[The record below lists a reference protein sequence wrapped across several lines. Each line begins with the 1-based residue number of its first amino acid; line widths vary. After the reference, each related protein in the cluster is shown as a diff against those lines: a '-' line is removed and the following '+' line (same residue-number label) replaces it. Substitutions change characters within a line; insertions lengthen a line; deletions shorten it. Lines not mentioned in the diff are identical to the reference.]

1 MERRFS
7 RPRFGN
13 RGFGERFEKP
23 VKVGEEYDVEIK
35 EVGSR
40 GDGIARVKNFVIFV
54 ANTKKG
60 EKCKIKVN
68 QVSRRFAI
76 AEKVGEAEKVE
87 EASEEPKEEV
97 KEEVVEEKPEKKK
110 VEKKPKEEEK
120 KEEKPVKESEGKDIE
135 DK

>member
-1 MERRFS
+1 MDRRFS
-7 RPRFGN
+7 RRGFGN
-13 RGFGERFEKP
+13 RGFGDRFEKP

-60 EKCKIKVN
+60 EKCKIKIN

-87 EASEEPKEEV
+87 EAAEEPKEEF
-97 KEEVVEEKPEKKK
+97 KEEVVEEKPEEKKAKKK
-110 VEKKPKEEEK
+110 PEKTVK
-120 KEEKPVKESEGKDIE
+120 EKPVEESEAEKVE